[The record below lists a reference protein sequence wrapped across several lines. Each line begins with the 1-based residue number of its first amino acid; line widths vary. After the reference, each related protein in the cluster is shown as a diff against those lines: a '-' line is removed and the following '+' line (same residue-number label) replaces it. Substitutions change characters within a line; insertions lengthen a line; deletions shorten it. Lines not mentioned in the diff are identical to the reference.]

1 MLNETYCGMLDHKSV
16 IRETFMYGKQRA
28 AQIGYE
34 NVFDYSLGNP
44 SVPCPEQFTAAMQEL
59 LAQEDPVG
67 WTAPSVAMVMQ
78 GPWKLDLV
86 SGKSILI
93 PNATLLSNLGGK
105 LTLTETAKIECTL
118 EVAMPEDGSQPY
130 GVFDTESIPSEWEQY
145 KLPAAEEAAAQI
157 QTGEG

>member
-1 MLNETYCGMLDHKSV
+1 
-16 IRETFMYGKQRA
+16 
-28 AQIGYE
+28 
-34 NVFDYSLGNP
+34 
-44 SVPCPEQFTAAMQEL
+44 
-59 LAQEDPVG
+59 
-67 WTAPSVAMVMQ
+67 MVMQ
-78 GPWKLDLV
+78 GPWILDLV

-118 EVAMPEDGSQPY
+118 EVAMPVYGSQTH
-130 GVFDTESIPSEWEQY
+130 GVFDTESIPSEWKQY

>member
-1 MLNETYCGMLDHKSV
+1 
-16 IRETFMYGKQRA
+16 
-28 AQIGYE
+28 
-34 NVFDYSLGNP
+34 
-44 SVPCPEQFTAAMQEL
+44 
-59 LAQEDPVG
+59 
-67 WTAPSVAMVMQ
+67 MVMQ